1 MDNIIVKYKRVDER
15 FVIHITD
22 LVENGVDNIVFPK
35 EIEMNKIIEYFIH
48 FLNNEY
54 MVSAFHDFTLPIT
67 FSRISSDVKSQFKNL
82 TIGLKRK
89 IFDFLDN
96 HSKSIVSCLN
106 KQIYYDTMDIVY
118 KNWEVVKDYP
128 KYKLNCFKSFI
139 CLYENDF
146 PNYAEH
152 IIINTKYIG
161 LEAFNS
167 KLSRLPQNL
176 ISLRIN
182 LRIKKLEQGILPQSI
197 RSLYIDSGFI
207 EPGSLPTSLYEL
219 DLGSSPCFNLS
230 RLRRLYPKSRYPNLP
245 DSIFPTSLKKLR
257 IRNYEY
263 EIIEPGSLPEG
274 LESFEIYDGERNFHD
289 MLGVGSIPSTVKH
302 LKFSCYFP
310 EDIAEGILP
319 DGLETLVIDKKEVT
333 FSEWDDD

>member
-1 MDNIIVKYKRVDER
+1 MDKIVVNYKHVDER

-22 LVENGVDNIVFPK
+22 LVKNGVDIIVFPK

-54 MVSAFHDFTLPIT
+54 MVTAFHDFTLPIT

-82 TIGLKRK
+82 TIELKRK

-96 HSKSIVSCLN
+96 HSKSIVSCVN

-118 KNWEVVKDYP
+118 KNWEIVKDYP

-139 CLYENDF
+139 CYENDF
-146 PNYAEH
+146 SDYAEH
-152 IIINTKYIG
+152 MIITSKNRNVMIINPIH
-161 LEAFNS
+161 
-167 KLSRLPQNL
+167 SRLPQNL

-182 LRIKKLEQGILPQSI
+182 VQLQILKQDILPQSI
-197 RSLYIDSGFI
+197 RSLYIQSGDI
-207 EPGSLPTSLYEL
+207 EPGSLPMSLYEL
-219 DLGSSPCFNLS
+219 GFGSAPCFKLS
-230 RLRRLYPKSRYPNLP
+230 SLRNRYPKTLYPNLP

-257 IRNYEY
+257 IGELNYGV
-263 EIIEPGSLPEG
+263 IQPGSIPEG
-274 LESFEIYDGERNFHD
+274 LESFEIYNSERNFHD
-289 MLGVGSIPSTVKH
+289 IIGVGSIPSTVKH
-302 LKFSCYFP
+302 LKFCCYFS